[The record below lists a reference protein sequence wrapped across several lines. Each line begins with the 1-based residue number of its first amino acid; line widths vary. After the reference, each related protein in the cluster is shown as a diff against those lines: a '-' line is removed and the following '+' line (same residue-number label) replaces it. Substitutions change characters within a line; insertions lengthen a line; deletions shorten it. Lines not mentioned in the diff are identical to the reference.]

1 MKAAD
6 RGVKM
11 NHRIVREGHST
22 VDSQQENA
30 CQLVRKARRQET
42 VPSPT
47 EHQKCQND
55 QRPVEGEDPDESILI
70 EFEGTAQ
77 IAIIVS
83 CQGKGDQE
91 STDHIEEHHGVAGVE
106 PEFVSVVE
114 QDGLGL

>member
-1 MKAAD
+1 MKATD

-11 NHRIVREGHST
+11 NLWIVREGHSP
-22 VDSQQENA
+22 VHSQQENA
-30 CQLVRKARRQET
+30 CQLVGEARRQES
-42 VPSPT
+42 VPCPT

-83 CQGKGDQE
+83 CQGIGDQE
-91 STDHIEEHHGVAGVE
+91 STDRIEEHTGVTALE
-106 PEFVSVVE
+106 PHLVTV
-114 QDGLGL
+114 L